1 MTRRYRGAMAGLG
14 LVELMVS
21 LVLGLFIVVVAI
33 GLLLSQLR
41 EQHHRALD
49 TRLQQEM
56 RAALVLVEHDVRR
69 AGHWGD
75 AAAGLWQGAGQ
86 PQPASNPYPAVL
98 PDSASSPTLAYA
110 YSRDDAENQQVDG
123 NEHFGLRLN
132 ASAGTLEWRTSGPAL
147 APGSG
152 DNWQAIT
159 DPQTV
164 HFTALSTTAQT
175 ETWSLADRCTHPCPA
190 GSSGDCP
197 PRLVVRRLQ
206 IVLAARSTAMPALQ
220 ARDQRVIHLPT
231 DVVQGRCPD

>member
-1 MTRRYRGAMAGLG
+1 MTRRGRSRVAGLG
-14 LVELMVS
+14 LVELLVS

-41 EQHHRALD
+41 EQQHRALD

-69 AGHWGD
+69 SGHWGD
-75 AAAGLWQGAGQ
+75 AAAGLWQGPGQ
-86 PQPASNPYPAVL
+86 PQPASNPYAAVL

-110 YSRDDAENQQVDG
+110 YSRDDAENQQVDA

-132 ASAGTLEWRTSGPAL
+132 AGTGALEWRVGGPAL

-164 HFTALSTTAQT
+164 RFTAVSTTAQT
-175 ETWSLADRCTHPCPA
+175 ETWSLADRCTTPCPL
-190 GSSGDCP
+190 GSSDCP

-206 IVLAARSTAMPALQ
+206 VALAARSTALPALQ